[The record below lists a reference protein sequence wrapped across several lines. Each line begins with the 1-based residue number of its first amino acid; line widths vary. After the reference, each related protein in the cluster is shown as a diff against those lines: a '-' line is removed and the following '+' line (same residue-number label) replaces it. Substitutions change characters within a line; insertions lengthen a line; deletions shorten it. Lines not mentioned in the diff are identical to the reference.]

1 MNLRF
6 DLRTL
11 QIFIAV
17 VELESITRAAERH
30 NIAASAVSKRVAD
43 LEEALAVPLLT
54 RLPRG
59 VEPTAAGAALLVH
72 AKAILNSVER
82 LVGELGDYAG
92 GAKGLVRLL
101 VNKSAIVQFLPEDL
115 RSFANRYPD
124 IRIDLEEENSAT
136 ILKGVADGSAE
147 LGVFTVGAGFPDDL
161 QTFPYRRDRLVVL
174 VPREHV
180 LADRPTLRFADL
192 MRHDLIGLHAISAW
206 NVLMTRAAEE
216 AGGVLKIRYRVTSFD
231 AVCRMVAAGLG
242 IALVPRGV
250 VTTMDAQQMY
260 AVPLDEPWSERE
272 LHIAV
277 RAPDLLSSAARL
289 LLEHLVRSATDV
301 PSPDAMADLTLR

>member
-136 ILKGVADGSAE
+136 ILKGVADGSAD